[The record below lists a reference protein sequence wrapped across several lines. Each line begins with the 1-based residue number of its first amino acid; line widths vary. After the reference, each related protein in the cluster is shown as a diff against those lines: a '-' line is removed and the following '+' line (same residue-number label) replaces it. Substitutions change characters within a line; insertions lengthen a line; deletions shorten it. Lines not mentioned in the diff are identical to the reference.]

1 MYGNPCYHIVI
12 NNGSDPPGHSFIR
25 EGPSGDVLGGFG
37 REFEDGDLAYGDL
50 VSSLDQFDRGI
61 FWEVLDRYSYGWEE
75 VGGI

>member
-50 VSSLDQFDRGI
+50 VSSLDQLIGASSGRSWTDIPMAGR
-61 FWEVLDRYSYGWEE
+61 R
-75 VGGI
+75 